1 MHVTGDELARFSS
14 LCQDML
20 CIAGTDGQAWP
31 TDWRRPCKND
41 RGRERGRPR
50 QHLYAGD
57 TPECRS
63 CRRNGRRVAA
73 SRASGELHGG
83 GCHVEDNHSNLHL
96 KLLSRRPGIQL
107 EHAANGEAG
116 LTLIR
121 RRRPDLITEVL
132 ALFDRVLTSASA
144 AETQLEEIV
153 P

>member
-1 MHVTGDELARFSS
+1 
-14 LCQDML
+14 
-20 CIAGTDGQAWP
+20 
-31 TDWRRPCKND
+31 
-41 RGRERGRPR
+41 
-50 QHLYAGD
+50 
-57 TPECRS
+57 
-63 CRRNGRRVAA
+63 
-73 SRASGELHGG
+73 
-83 GCHVEDNHSNLHL
+83 L